1 MPNTSLS
8 DHVMVFDGALNPEH
22 CLALIAR
29 FESTPEHAVSRLDD
43 GYSFSQLDITDQ
55 WPDESKLLVP
65 IFLSHFNRYQL
76 ALNARF
82 WPVKFSFEHLRM
94 KRYLPNGRDLFPLHV
109 DVVNQAASRRF
120 MTAIIYLNAPQGGET
135 VFPTL
140 DMSVTPEPGKLL
152 AFPPLWLFPHLGLAP
167 RSAAK
172 YILHTYLCYPS

>member
-1 MPNTSLS
+1 
-8 DHVMVFDGALNPEH
+8 MVFDRALTVEH
-22 CLALIAR
+22 CQTLIDR
-29 FESTPEHAVSRLDD
+29 LESTPGHALSQLDA
-43 GYSFSQLDITDQ
+43 GYSFSQLDITEK
-55 WPDESKLLVP
+55 WPDENKLLVP

-82 WPVKFSFEHLRM
+82 WPVKFSFEHLRI

-109 DVVNQAASRRF
+109 DVVDQAACRRF
-120 MTAIIYLNAPQGGET
+120 MTAIIYLNAPEGGET

-140 DMSVTPEPGKLL
+140 DMSVAPEPGKLL
-152 AFPPLWLFPHLGLAP
+152 AFPPLWLFPHSGLAP